1 MGGGQSV
8 EIPGGGSEGYHVLR
22 VQENSPGH
30 RAGLEPFFDFIV
42 SINNTRLNKDNDT
55 LKELLKVNVE
65 KPVKIL
71 VYSSKTLELRE
82 TTVTPSNMWGGQG
95 LLGVSIRF
103 CSFEGANENVWHVL
117 EVETNSPAALAGLRP
132 HTDYIIGADTVMNES
147 EDLFSLIESHEGKGL
162 KLYVYN
168 TDTDNCREV
177 VIMPNSAWGWGGQVG
192 GAAGGVG
199 SVGSVLLGCGIGYGY
214 LHRIPTRP
222 FEEGKKISFP
232 GQAPSEPVSPL
243 KDGFMEVQLSA
254 VSPPPP
260 ATSAPS
266 GPKEGLSGL
275 SISSAPPTV
284 SSALNTGVPTVPLL
298 PTQASTSMS
307 TVPPFNPATTLP
319 GLMPLPGGLPP
330 LPNLPN
336 LNVPLP
342 DLSAMSLPSI
352 GGLPPPTGLPPLA
365 GLPPLNLPG
374 MPPLSLPSMLPS
386 QPPLVAGATPTL
398 SEFPAPMAPPTL
410 TATSTPA
417 PALILDTA
425 SSPKPAAP
433 VHMATETAVSTDTLS
448 AALAGAQ
455 VSPVSS

>member
-1 MGGGQSV
+1 MGGSQSV

-55 LKELLKVNVE
+55 LKDLLKASVE
-65 KPVKIL
+65 KPVKML

-82 TTVTPSNMWGGQG
+82 STVTPSNLWGGQG

-117 EVETNSPAALAGLRP
+117 EVEPNSPAALAGLRP

-177 VIMPNSAWGWGGQVG
+177 IITPNSAWGGE
-192 GAAGGVG
+192 G
-199 SVGSVLLGCGIGYGY
+199 SLGCGIGYGY

-232 GQAPSEPVSPL
+232 GTSPSEPVSPL
-243 KDGFMEVQLSA
+243 KDGFTEVQLSA
-254 VSPPPP
+254 VTPPPTAP
-260 ATSAPS
+260 VVPS
-266 GPKEGLSGL
+266 GLEDSLSGL
-275 SISSAPPTV
+275 SISTAPPTMP
-284 SSALNTGVPTVPLL
+284 SELQTGLPTVPLL
-298 PTQASTSMS
+298 PSSTSPS
-307 TVPPFNPATTLP
+307 LSPLTPLNPAATSFNPTSTLP

-336 LNVPLP
+336 LNLPLP
-342 DLSAMSLPSI
+342 DLSAVSLA
-352 GGLPPPTGLPPLA
+352 GAPTVGTTVPPLA
-365 GLPPLNLPG
+365 SLPPLNLPG
-374 MPPLSLPSMLPS
+374 LAPLPSLPTMLPS
-386 QPPLVAGATPTL
+386 QLPPLLPQGVAPLLPISTATPPASVTVTVAPAAEPAADPAL
-398 SEFPAPMAPPTL
+398 PTEAPSSNATESPAP
-410 TATSTPA
+410 
-417 PALILDTA
+417 
-425 SSPKPAAP
+425 
-433 VHMATETAVSTDTLS
+433 TETT
-448 AALAGAQ
+448 
-455 VSPVSS
+455 PSS

>member
-1 MGGGQSV
+1 M

-55 LKELLKVNVE
+55 LKDLLKAHVE
-65 KPVKIL
+65 KPVKML

-82 TTVTPSNMWGGQG
+82 ATVTPSNLWGGQG

-117 EVETNSPAALAGLRP
+117 EVEPNSPAALAGLRP

-177 VIMPNSAWGWGGQVG
+177 VITPNTAWGGE
-192 GAAGGVG
+192 G
-199 SVGSVLLGCGIGYGY
+199 SLGCGIGYGY

-232 GQAPSEPVSPL
+232 GTSSSEPVSPL
-243 KDGFMEVQLSA
+243 KDGFTEVQLSA
-254 VSPPPP
+254 VTPPP
-260 ATSAPS
+260 AAPAVPS
-266 GPKEGLSGL
+266 GLEGSLSAL
-275 SISSAPPTV
+275 SISTSAPPTMP
-284 SSALNTGVPTVPLL
+284 SELQTGLPTVPLL
-298 PTQASTSMS
+298 PTSTNPSL
-307 TVPPFNPATTLP
+307 TPLAPLNPATAGLNPATTLP
-319 GLMPLPGGLPP
+319 GLIPLPGSLTA

-336 LNVPLP
+336 LPVL
-342 DLSAMSLPSI
+342 DLSGVS
-352 GGLPPPTGLPPLA
+352 LA
-365 GLPPLNLPG
+365 GGSTLQPPAGMTVPSLAPLPPLNLSNLATL
-374 MPPLSLPSMLPS
+374 PPLPTMLPS
-386 QPPLVAGATPTL
+386 QLPPVLSQGLTPMLPTSTAAPPASVTVTAAHMINPASEATAPTEAGSTSTTE
-398 SEFPAPMAPPTL
+398 SPAPTETTL
-410 TATSTPA
+410 T
-417 PALILDTA
+417 
-425 SSPKPAAP
+425 SS
-433 VHMATETAVSTDTLS
+433 
-448 AALAGAQ
+448 
-455 VSPVSS
+455 